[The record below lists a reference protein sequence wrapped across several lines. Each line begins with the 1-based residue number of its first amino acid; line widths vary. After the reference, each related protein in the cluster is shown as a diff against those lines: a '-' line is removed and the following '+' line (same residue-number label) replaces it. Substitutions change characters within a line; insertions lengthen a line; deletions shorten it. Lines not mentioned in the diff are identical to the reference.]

1 MLEATCVF
9 AKTSNPKIKCSIK
22 NYAGNRCSAIFLIN
36 IWFIYLKVY
45 E

>member
-22 NYAGNRCSAIFLIN
+22 NYSGIRCSAIFPNQHLVHLLESI
-36 IWFIYLKVY
+36 
-45 E
+45 